1 MSSPTPPKVRS
12 DEGFLVLSQ
21 LAGKWDVEFCKDDF
35 EAGKRA
41 KQLAQDGPVRV
52 FVFKATEYRPEQE

>member
-1 MSSPTPPKVRS
+1 VRS